1 MDARSTIR
9 LKKMVKRTHIYAFL
23 TLVLLIVTGYLSWM
37 KYTELRTIQLFTHSG
52 LAALEKMAP
61 SVSALDASIQ
71 SQKDAYGEKIAQRF
85 EQVKDVFPDNEEF
98 HKLTRKLEKY
108 FYDNNTSTQR
118 MFLNSIDFAKPLVP
132 KIDDQD
138 ADYMILPIT
147 MGIESSKENFFAF
160 LKFLENSGSFDK
172 KDRLMSL
179 ESINFSIPKTDGEN
193 PGENTLKVTMKI
205 NAYFQKGL

>member
-23 TLVLLIVTGYLSWM
+23 TLLLFIFTGYFSYV
-37 KYTELRTIQLFTHSG
+37 KYVELRTIQQFTHS
-52 LAALEKMAP
+52 AQASLEKMTV
-61 SVSALDASIQ
+61 STSALDESIQ
-71 SQKDAYGEKIAQRF
+71 SNKDAYGEKIAQRF
-85 EQVKDVFPDNEEF
+85 EQVKDVFPDSEEF

-118 MFLNSIDFAKPLVP
+118 MFLSSVDFGKPLIP
-132 KIDDQD
+132 KIDNLE

-172 KDRLMSL
+172 KDRIMSL
-179 ESINFSIPKTDGEN
+179 ESINFSIPKATSEN
-193 PGENTLKVTMKI
+193 PAENTLKVTMKV